1 MEHRTE
7 ARFPGGYRT
16 DISVFSPG
24 SGNYVEFHTDYS
36 KAYGGEGSAPTPW
49 DTFLAAMTACQG
61 IHVRN
66 FCAEHNIS
74 TEKIRVQMDLVM
86 AEDNREVK
94 EFRTNIVLPVDF
106 PEELK
111 DGVIAVARHCKVV
124 EHLTVFEPV
133 VNYTLEAAE

>member
-1 MEHRTE
+1 MIMEHRTE

-24 SGNYVEFHTDYS
+24 SGSYVEFHTDYS

-66 FCAEHNIS
+66 FCAEHNIP

-86 AEDNREVK
+86 AEDNREVNMHILLMQHRSPAIRRIRK
-94 EFRTNIVLPVDF
+94 HIIWRQLIQTAQEKMLI
-106 PEELK
+106 
-111 DGVIAVARHCKVV
+111 
-124 EHLTVFEPV
+124 
-133 VNYTLEAAE
+133 